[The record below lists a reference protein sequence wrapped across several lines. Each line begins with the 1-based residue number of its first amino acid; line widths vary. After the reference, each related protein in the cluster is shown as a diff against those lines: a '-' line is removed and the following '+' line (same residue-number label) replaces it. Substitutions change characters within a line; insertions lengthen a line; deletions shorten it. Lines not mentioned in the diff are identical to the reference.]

1 MELKISKD
9 PLDMVMKRFI
19 QSLQPANLPTHKT
32 TNNPLNMFPMKNP
45 RNLSI
50 AALTA
55 LAMITVISSAN
66 AVYWNGS
73 SSSDWATAA
82 NWTGGLP
89 SVPGAGNAIINPGS
103 PYTSPIVS
111 TLGNT
116 TDGQLYL
123 SIGAGLQVV
132 NGGSLTTSDFITG
145 NWGNS
150 LVADI
155 SGGSLTMTGILNLG
169 AGGYDGKINIS
180 GGTVTA
186 NNLSIN
192 SAGGAG
198 INLGSNGR
206 FIAPSSNLGN
216 INYWIAN
223 NNIKANSGLSGWSVN
238 VDTVSSVGNVILTA
252 VPEPSTY
259 ALIGLGAVALVIAA
273 RRKRTA

>member
-1 MELKISKD
+1 
-9 PLDMVMKRFI
+9 
-19 QSLQPANLPTHKT
+19 
-32 TNNPLNMFPMKNP
+32 MKNP

-55 LAMITVISSAN
+55 LAMITVLPVATQ
-66 AVYWNGS
+66 AAYWAGS
-73 SSSDWATAA
+73 ISSDWATAA

-89 SVPGAGNAIINPGS
+89 SDAGNSVINSGS

-116 TDGQLYL
+116 TGGQLYL

-145 NWGNS
+145 IWGNS

-155 SGGSLTMTGILNLG
+155 SGGSLTMTGLLNLG

-192 SAGGAG
+192 STGGAG

-273 RRKRTA
+273 RRKLAA

>member
-1 MELKISKD
+1 
-9 PLDMVMKRFI
+9 
-19 QSLQPANLPTHKT
+19 
-32 TNNPLNMFPMKNP
+32 MKNP

-55 LAMITVISSAN
+55 LAVFTMLPVATQA
-66 AVYWNGS
+66 AYWNGS
-73 SSSDWATAA
+73 VSSDWATAA

-89 SVPGAGNAIINPGS
+89 SAGTDIINPGS
-103 PYTSPIVS
+103 PNVNPIVS

-116 TDGQLYL
+116 TGGGQLYI

-132 NGGSLTTSDFITG
+132 NGGELTVTDFITG

-150 LVADI
+150 GVTDI
-155 SGGSLTMTGILNLG
+155 SGGSLTMTGLLNLG
-169 AGGYDGKINIS
+169 ANGNDGKINIS

-192 SAGGAG
+192 TLGGALM
-198 INLGSNGR
+198 NLGASGT

-223 NNIKANSGLSGWSVN
+223 NAIKANNGLAGWSVN
-238 VDTVSSVGNVILTA
+238 VDTVSSAGNVVLTA

-259 ALIGLGAVALVIAA
+259 ALIGLGAVALVIVA